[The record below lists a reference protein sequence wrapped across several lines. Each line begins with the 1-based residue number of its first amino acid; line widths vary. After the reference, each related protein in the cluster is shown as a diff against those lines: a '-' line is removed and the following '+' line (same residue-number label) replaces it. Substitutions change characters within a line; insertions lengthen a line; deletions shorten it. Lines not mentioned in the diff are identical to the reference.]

1 MVGSFSGVFAVMGL
15 TSNGELKLKLGGL
28 ELIAAAASFGLTVTN
43 GAENV
48 KAGRG
53 AGVLVVKVELNN
65 PFDEVVTANDVF
77 TVDATTG
84 AETEGGGGS
93 KPNVGKDPIGIR
105 TAVRSE
111 VMGSS
116 SSSSRMRAAS
126 LADSRRG
133 AAFRVRIL
141 PPDWALIGVLAT
153 GAVSTCVFTVGGSGR
168 LTTCA
173 GVLTESL
180 VAGGPKF
187 GRRLLKPNPVN

>member
-77 TVDATTG
+77 TVD
-84 AETEGGGGS
+84 
-93 KPNVGKDPIGIR
+93 
-105 TAVRSE
+105 
-111 VMGSS
+111 
-116 SSSSRMRAAS
+116 
-126 LADSRRG
+126 
-133 AAFRVRIL
+133 
-141 PPDWALIGVLAT
+141 
-153 GAVSTCVFTVGGSGR
+153 
-168 LTTCA
+168 
-173 GVLTESL
+173 
-180 VAGGPKF
+180 
-187 GRRLLKPNPVN
+187 